1 MKIWEISLWLAS
13 EIFTAA
19 GGQDDSLCAVPVSDL
34 LDASRSHANAAAL
47 QLSEQQASRGTPRPA
62 ASAMSAV
69 IHSRLQQHNEPK
81 YSDISL
87 PNQH

>member
-1 MKIWEISLWLAS
+1 MIHCVPFLSQISWKHP
-13 EIFTAA
+13 E
-19 GGQDDSLCAVPVSDL
+19 AVQM
-34 LDASRSHANAAAL
+34 L